1 MIALYVETNPTA
13 FCSYQD
19 HLLMVDTLLEMCRL
33 RSESIHGQLGRHCPS
48 PLIQQAERPGPG
60 EF

>member
-48 PLIQQAERPGPG
+48 TLIQ
-60 EF
+60 